1 PDRPGLRVRRLSNTA
16 IALLLASR
24 PVTMRRISA
33 AVAGGHA
40 KMEAMRDQNVLGIIA
55 SSLVLPQRGRRLGPP
70 AAARGSA
77 GRYRSRPLTPAP
89 ACGPVCRSDSA
100 EARRDRCR

>member
-24 PVTMRRISA
+24 PVTTRRISA
-33 AVAGGHA
+33 AVAVEHA
-40 KMEAMRDQNVLGIIA
+40 NMTAMIDQNVLRIIA
-55 SSLVLPQRGRRLGPP
+55 SSLVLPERRRRWAAH
-70 AAARGSA
+70 AAAPASA